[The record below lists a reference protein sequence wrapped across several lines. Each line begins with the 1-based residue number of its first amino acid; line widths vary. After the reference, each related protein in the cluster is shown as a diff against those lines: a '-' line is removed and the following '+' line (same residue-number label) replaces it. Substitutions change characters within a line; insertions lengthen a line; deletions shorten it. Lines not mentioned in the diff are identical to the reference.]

1 MKKLLL
7 LILSIG
13 LSQLSYADYLDDW
26 PDNALCEW
34 MENPSTPS
42 YMVKEVKTR
51 GIICSGGNV
60 IKESARE
67 EMSAAESEVLYD
79 EKNPPV
85 PTQRPD
91 MFSTAVVKYATT
103 VTAWAEM
110 GIPADITKKYLNDP
124 TAGGTCDHE
133 CMTLIPTAAS
143 EEAKAEAVAAAE
155 AASKASAAA
164 VADAVTQA
172 QKDAK
177 AALVAANEAASK
189 SGAFVEPVAPDTSRD

>member
-42 YMVKEVKTR
+42 YMVEEVKTR

-67 EMSAAESEVLYD
+67 EMSAAEVEALRID
-79 EKNPPV
+79 EMN
-85 PTQRPD
+85 
-91 MFSTAVVKYATT
+91 A
-103 VTAWAEM
+103 
-110 GIPADITKKYLNDP
+110 
-124 TAGGTCDHE
+124 
-133 CMTLIPTAAS
+133 PTAAS
-143 EEAKAEAVAAAE
+143 IASKAEAVRIAEEKSAAE
-155 AASKASAAA
+155 S
-164 VADAVTQA
+164 
-172 QKDAK
+172 
-177 AALVAANEAASK
+177 E
-189 SGAFVEPVAPDTSRD
+189 

>member
-42 YMVKEVKTR
+42 YMVEEVKTR

-67 EMSAAESEVLYD
+67 EMSAAEAEALRID
-79 EKNPPV
+79 EMN
-85 PTQRPD
+85 T
-91 MFSTAVVKYATT
+91 
-103 VTAWAEM
+103 
-110 GIPADITKKYLNDP
+110 
-124 TAGGTCDHE
+124 
-133 CMTLIPTAAS
+133 PTAAS
-143 EEAKAEAVAAAE
+143 NAAKAEAVSIAE
-155 AASKASAAA
+155 AASAASAAA
-164 VADAVTQA
+164 AFGAETAAETADKASAVAEA
-172 QKDAK
+172 
-177 AALVAANEAASK
+177 EAASAADEA
-189 SGAFVEPVAPDTSRD
+189 SACSRLPEGETADYC